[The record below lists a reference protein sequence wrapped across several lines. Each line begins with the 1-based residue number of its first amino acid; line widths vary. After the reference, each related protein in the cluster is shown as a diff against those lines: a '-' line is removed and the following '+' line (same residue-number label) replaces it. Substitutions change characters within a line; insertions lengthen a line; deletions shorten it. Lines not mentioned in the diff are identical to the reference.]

1 MHKSDGMKIK
11 VGKIMRDNTEKIEK
25 DIVIEKKASISLIF
39 RLFRYVFSSAKGICM
54 LFLSATIVLSFLNP
68 VLAFIWQKYIDN
80 ANAYGGSIFAV
91 LQLILLIL
99 CYYVIRFILNLLW
112 RYTNAFETIERLDIV
127 QKNRMQEKLD
137 TKLYSKISKLF
148 PEYLEVPLINDV
160 IDQTFS
166 FSSDA
171 MQRDIMIKGYTII
184 SRLISVILIGLSLYV
199 FSPMLCLVVIIAP
212 IPSLYMSFI
221 GSKIIHKFKKDNT
234 SLLRKANYYQNLITT
249 SATKE
254 ICSFNLFDY
263 IYTKWKKLIDEYTK
277 KEKILHLKICIID
290 SVNTLISNGTYIAGN
305 ILAIVLLTK
314 GDITVGQL
322 SAVLT
327 LITFLINDT
336 SSLLSSL
343 GDFLS
348 KKDECAKFFRLLD
361 LKEQEYGELSSRKI
375 ENIDIRNLYYR
386 YPMTDRYILNDVSIK
401 IKKGEKIALVGE
413 NGAGKTTF
421 VKLLTGMLSPSKGQI
436 EINDQR
442 MERINYKTWY
452 NSISAVFQEP
462 ARYHTFSV
470 SDNVKMG
477 DILKNDDDMVITSL
491 KKAGFSAADEN
502 TLLGKEIGGI
512 DISGGE
518 WQKLAIA
525 RCYYRNKDFMILDE
539 PTGNLDPLAEAEIF
553 KSYLKLSEN
562 RTVLIVTHR
571 ISIAALADRI
581 IVFSD
586 GKIVEDGS
594 HENLISLNG
603 VYANLYNAQAKW
615 YNR

>member
-1 MHKSDGMKIK
+1 MHKSSGMRIR
-11 VGKIMRDNTEKIEK
+11 GSTLMRDNTEKIEK
-25 DIVIEKKASISLIF
+25 EITVEKKANISLIF
-39 RLFRYVFSSAKGICM
+39 RLFKYVFSSAKGIC
-54 LFLSATIVLSFLNP
+54 LWFLSATILLSFLNP
-68 VLAFIWQKYIDN
+68 VLAFVWQKYIDN
-80 ANAYGGSIFAV
+80 ANAYDGNVSVIF
-91 LQLILLIL
+91 QLILLIL
-99 CYYVIRFILNLLW
+99 GYYVIRFMLNLLW

-127 QKNRMQEKLD
+127 QKNRMQEKID

-166 FSSDA
+166 FSSDT
-171 MQRDIMIKGYTII
+171 MQRDVMTKGYTII

-212 IPSLYMSFI
+212 IPSLYMSWV
-221 GSKIIHKFKKDNT
+221 GSKIVQKFKKDNT
-234 SLLRKANYYQNLITT
+234 SLFREANYYQGLIIT

-254 ICSFNLFDY
+254 IYSFNLFDF
-263 IYTKWKKLIDEYTK
+263 IYSKWKKLIDEYTN
-277 KEKILHLKICIID
+277 KEKKVLFKTCIID
-290 SVNTLISNGTYIAGN
+290 SINSLISNGTYIVGN

-314 GDITVGQL
+314 GNITVGQL

-361 LKEQEYGELSSRKI
+361 LKEQDYGELTTHKI
-375 ENIDIRNLYYR
+375 NHIIANNLYYR
-386 YPMTDRYILNDVSIK
+386 YPMTDKYILEDVNIK
-401 IKKGEKIALVGE
+401 ITKGEKIAIVGE

-421 VKLLTGMLSPSKGQI
+421 VKLLTGMLSPSKGRI
-436 EINDQR
+436 EINDQDIQK
-442 MERINYKTWY
+442 INYRSWY
-452 NSISAVFQEP
+452 NSISAVYQEP
-462 ARYHTFSV
+462 ARYLTFTV
-470 SDNVKMG
+470 ADNVKLG
-477 DILKNDDDMVITSL
+477 DILKNDADSITAAL
-491 KKAGFSAADEN
+491 NKAGFSAADEN
-502 TLLGKEIGGI
+502 TLLGKEIGGV
-512 DISGGE
+512 DLSGGE

-525 RCYYRNKDFMILDE
+525 RCYFRDKEFMILDE

-562 RTVLIVTHR
+562 KTVLIVTHR
-571 ISIAALADRI
+571 ISVAALADRI
-581 IVFSD
+581 IVFSN
-586 GKIVEDGS
+586 GKIVEDGN
-594 HENLISLNG
+594 HESLITLNG
-603 VYANLYNAQAKW
+603 VYANLYQAQAKW

>member
-1 MHKSDGMKIK
+1 
-11 VGKIMRDNTEKIEK
+11 MRDNTEKIEK
-25 DIVIEKKASISLIF
+25 DIIVEQKASVSLIF
-39 RLFRYVFSSAKGICM
+39 RLFRYVFSSTKGVC
-54 LFLSATIVLSFLNP
+54 LWFLSATIVLSFLNP
-68 VLAFIWQKYIDN
+68 VLAFVWQKYIDN
-80 ANAYGGSIFAV
+80 ANANNGNAV
-91 LQLILLIL
+91 VLFQLILLIL
-99 CYYVIRFILNLLW
+99 SYYVIRFTLNLLW
-112 RYTNAFETIERLDIV
+112 RYTNAFEPIERLDIV
-127 QKNRMQEKLD
+127 QRNRMQEKLD

-171 MQRDIMIKGYTII
+171 MQRDVMIKGYTII

-199 FSPMLCLVVIIAP
+199 FSPMLCLVVIVAP

-221 GSKIIHKFKKDNT
+221 GSKIVHKFKKDNT
-234 SLLRKANYYQNLITT
+234 SLLREANYYQGLITT

-263 IYTKWKKLIDEYTK
+263 IYSKWKKLIDEYTK
-277 KEKILHLKICIID
+277 REKNIYLKTCIID
-290 SVNTLISNGTYIAGN
+290 SINTLISNGTYIAGN
-305 ILAIVLLTK
+305 ILAIVLLAK
-314 GDITVGQL
+314 GNITVGQL

-327 LITFLINDT
+327 LVTFLINDT
-336 SSLLSSL
+336 SSLLSSF

-361 LKEQEYGELSSRKI
+361 LKEQEYSDLTAPQ
-375 ENIDIRNLYYR
+375 IDHIIASNLYYR
-386 YPMTDRYILNDVSIK
+386 YPMTDNYILQDISIK
-401 IKKGEKIALVGE
+401 IAKGEKIALVGE

-421 VKLLTGMLSPSKGQI
+421 VKLLTGMLSASKGQV
-436 EINDQR
+436 EINDQD
-442 MERINYKTWY
+442 MQKINYKTWY
-452 NSISAVFQEP
+452 NSISAVYQEP
-462 ARYHTFSV
+462 AQYHTFTV
-470 SDNVKMG
+470 ADNVKMG
-477 DILKNDDDMVITSL
+477 DILKNDIDMVTASL
-491 KKAGFSAADEN
+491 CQAGFSAADEN
-502 TLLGKEIGGI
+502 TLLGKEIGGV

-525 RCYYRNKDFMILDE
+525 RCYYRDKDFMILDE

-553 KSYLKLSEN
+553 KSYLRLSKN
-562 RTVLIVTHR
+562 KTVLIVTHR

-586 GKIVEDGS
+586 GKIVEDGN

-603 VYANLYNAQAKW
+603 VYANLYHAQAKW